1 MDKNISVIYD
11 TLQEVAWYFGNKGF
25 DGKCCG
31 DLSLVEFM
39 TLKKTFLN
47 KNFSIQ
53 DIGNALNFTKSGATR
68 IVDRLESKG
77 YLTRERSSADGRVCC
92 VSVTEKGTEMVN
104 ENMEKNIAQLQ
115 EMLKDLEPQ
124 ELDVI
129 KDALETLLTAIER

>member
-1 MDKNISVIYD
+1 MDKNISAIYNS
-11 TLQEVAWYFGNKGF
+11 LQEVAWYFGNKGF
-25 DGKCCG
+25 DGECCG

-68 IVDRLESKG
+68 IVDRLVSKG
-77 YLTRERSSADGRVCC
+77 YLTRERSSVDGRVCC
-92 VSVTEKGTEMVN
+92 VSVTEKGTEMIN
-104 ENMEKNIAQLQ
+104 ETMGKNTAQLQ
-115 EMLKDLEPQ
+115 ERLKDLEPQ
-124 ELDVI
+124 VVDVI

>member
-1 MDKNISVIYD
+1 M
-11 TLQEVAWYFGNKGF
+11 QEVAWYFGNKGF
-25 DGKCCG
+25 DGECCG

-68 IVDRLESKG
+68 IVDRLVSKG
-77 YLTRERSSADGRVCC
+77 YLTRERSSVDGRVCC
-92 VSVTEKGTEMVN
+92 VSVTEKGTEMIN
-104 ENMEKNIAQLQ
+104 ETMGKNTAQLQ
-115 EMLKDLEPQ
+115 ERLKDLEPQ
-124 ELDVI
+124 VVDVI